1 MIRRQSLSR
10 VQPQLE
16 WLEPRVLYSADVA
29 TPFMPDDGAGH
40 ADVRLFEEP
49 VDTTAATGAATD
61 IARGHPWPTAVGAQP
76 EAPETTAEGMFRQVA
91 FIDAALVDSDVLAMA
106 AVNSG
111 IEVVHLAA
119 DRSGLEQ
126 IAQWLEARGSIDAI
140 HLLAHGTS
148 GALQLG
154 SDWLDL
160 SEAHATHD
168 ALLFDI
174 GGYLTPD
181 GDLLIY
187 GCEFA
192 AGDGGQAAL
201 VRLAQLTRAD
211 LAASLDPTGHAAMGG
226 NWVLESQVGT
236 LDVRALD
243 ISHWQ
248 GTLAGPVLDLD
259 ADDSSGVTGGDVQRT
274 WTAGAGPAAIVDPD
288 ATLVDIDSANVELSV
303 RFLFRPGGVHDT
315 LSTELGGASFDAVTG
330 ELTWSGTPADAVQVL
345 RSLRFDNVQPDT
357 SMAVRVVEVT
367 VSDGVDT
374 ATQRAFLLARP
385 QAETLLAS
393 FDPALD
399 RLETTGYELS
409 LGVSR
414 GASLPSIP
422 PGTLGEEPS
431 IVRLGVVL
439 ASTRIGPFLP
449 GDTVTLS
456 LRATWNGPA
465 LASASLPA
473 SALGPAKA
481 WFELDVGTL
490 PPETLNALVDPVLRV
505 DTNVVGGGVALGM
518 DPAAV
523 SIGQGS
529 YLPDGQ
535 FTASPLAAFRWFI
548 RDAETNEAPTLIAGH
563 THPLAPTD
571 EDTASSGTAVTAL
584 LASAGWADADPGA
597 LSGIAVTAATGRGT
611 WQYSTDGATWTA
623 FGSVSTGN
631 ALLLTGSTQVR
642 YLPDAV
648 AGETAGFT
656 YRAWDQTAGSASTPA
671 APAYASTAIT
681 GGSSAF
687 SINSALAQIVVADVN
702 DAPVLDTTVSP
713 TLGSVLEGA
722 TNPAGVS
729 VATLLVDGSITD
741 PDGAAVEALAI
752 TGVNPALGAW
762 QYSLDAGATWL
773 TIDAPQI
780 NSQTNELALLLGPSA
795 QLRLVPF
802 GDLNGSLA
810 DAITFRAW
818 DQSSGTSGQYA
829 VIAATGGSTAFS
841 AASDTAAITVTP
853 VNDAPT
859 FRADD
864 GIVTTALGPSLDQG
878 FSTIVQPDGRILMAG
893 QTTLGSIGT
902 FAEFALVRYLA
913 DGSLDPT
920 FGTGGIVKTDIGP
933 RHDQGLALALQA
945 DGRIVLGGVATAAG
959 GRRDDFALARY
970 NTNGTLDTS
979 FGNDGIVTTALGTTS
994 TVGLSIG
1001 VQPDGKIVLAGYA
1014 ANPPIPANFA
1024 LARFN
1029 TDGTL
1034 DAGFGTGGTL
1044 TTDFIGAHDGAFSMA
1059 IQPDGRIVAAG
1070 YAELGPGD
1078 YEFGLVRYNGD
1089 GSLDTA
1095 FGVGGRVTSSFVG
1108 NAVAYSVALQP
1119 DGRILIGG
1127 SAMVGGSDDFA
1138 LMRFNSDGSADA
1150 SFGTAGTVTTRA
1162 TAGIDTVR
1170 SIGIQ
1175 RDGKIVVG
1183 GTAGEDFALARYFA
1197 DGFLDFTFGDG
1208 GIVTTPINLYEDTG
1222 YSLSL
1227 QPDGRIVL
1235 GGYARD
1241 TSGGLPDFAIAR
1253 YNPDGSLDTT
1263 FGGASTSTVGG
1274 TVAYTEGGSP
1284 VVLAPAAAIF
1294 DAELSAAGSFA
1305 GATLTLARNGGA
1317 SAQDLYSATGTL
1329 GALNPGGALVVDG
1342 TPVGTVTT
1350 NGDGTLLLTF
1360 DAAATEAR
1368 VNAVM
1373 RQIAYANASDAPPAS
1388 VLIDWTFSDGNSA
1401 AAQGTGGA
1409 RSATG
1414 SVTVA
1419 ITAVN
1424 DAPTAGAP
1432 AGFTITEDTAGNLTY
1447 TGTPFADADSTNLTV
1462 TLSIADGVLAA
1473 STGGGVTV
1481 AGTATARTF
1490 AGTTAALNA
1499 FFTTAGNIT
1508 YTPASDNTDARI
1520 LTTEVSD
1527 GAASATASSTI
1538 TITPV
1543 NDAPVL
1549 EATVSPALGS
1559 VLEGATNPAGV
1570 SVATLLVD
1578 GSITDPD
1585 GAAVE
1590 ALAITGVNPALGAW
1604 QYSLDAGATWLTI
1617 DAPQINS
1624 QTNEL
1629 ALLLGPSAQLR
1640 LVPFGDLNGS
1650 LADAITFRA
1659 WDQSS
1664 GTSGQYVVIAATG
1677 GSTAFSAASDTA
1689 SITVTPVNDAPTFR
1703 SGDGIVIT
1711 DVALGVDQ
1719 AWSLAPLPDGKVLVA
1734 GSAELDVSHVL
1745 LARLLPD
1752 GSLDM
1757 TFGSNGLVVTR
1768 FGDGPAS
1775 ARDIHVLP
1783 DGRIVVAGTARVADV
1798 DVFAVAR
1805 YLGDG
1810 TLDASFGT
1818 EGRVTTSLGRPAH
1831 EGHSIAVQSDGSVI
1845 LAGTV
1850 GTHTPDARFAMLR
1863 YTAAGVLDTGFGTD
1877 GAVVTGFDGVA
1888 GEGSTV
1894 ALQADGRILIGGSVR
1909 IGLDRDYALE
1919 RYLPDGTPDL
1929 AFGASGRILYDLGSN
1944 SDIALTLH
1952 LQGDGRIVLAGYS
1965 VRAGSIDFALLRVD
1979 ADGSRDST
1987 FGTNGVVVTALG
1999 AGPDV
2004 VRAVASQPDGA
2015 LVVAGFSTDDMQRA
2029 TIARYT
2035 AGGVLDASF
2044 GEEGKVISDWG
2055 PGSAAAHAITI
2066 TSDGRIVV
2074 AGFGVGA
2081 TGRDF
2086 ALARYKPDGS
2096 LDTTFDVVDTVA
2108 GTIAYTEGG
2117 SPVVLAPAATVFDA
2131 ELSAAGSFAGATL
2144 TLARN
2149 GGASAQDLYSATGT
2163 LGGLNPGGAL
2173 VVDGTPVGTVT
2184 TNGDGTLLL
2193 TFDAAATE
2201 ARVNAVMR
2209 QIAYANASDAPPA
2222 SVLIDWTFS
2231 DGNSAAAQG
2240 SGGVLA
2246 AFASVTVAITA
2257 TNDPPMQLMGI
2268 PDQVATED
2276 VPFSFTVPADTFA
2289 DADAG
2294 DVLLWSATR
2303 ADGSDLPGWLTFDP
2317 VSRTFS
2323 GTPTNAD
2330 VGVVA
2335 LRVTVTDTAQATAA
2349 ASFSLSVENVND
2361 APLGQPRIVG
2371 TLAIGETLRADLGDI
2386 SDEDGLG
2393 DLATNPRFQ
2402 WLRGD
2407 EPVAGATDVVYVIGD
2422 ADVGQVLAV
2431 RVGWTDGRGT
2441 PESLTSPPAGPVPG
2455 SGAPDDQPPGG
2466 APGLPGSPPGG
2477 PGPGA
2482 MTPQP
2487 GQPSSDDPARSD
2499 GSSGAGSSPTP
2510 ESGQSA
2516 GTGRDGAVRS
2526 RGDAPGSASV
2536 PPAGSA
2542 GPDARMPA
2550 NAIELHYEPER
2561 APGRVQAGP
2570 LSPGAPLSP
2579 LLLEG
2584 SPERV
2589 DVAAFLRRLADPSM
2603 AQQSEPASLPN
2614 RPAFVWSPMLRPQA
2628 AEPDAPGV
2636 LDAGAASP
2644 AQIAGLVASAAVL
2657 VWAARSAGLTVAL
2670 LASVPLWR
2678 NLDPLH
2684 VLPNGSAAAG
2694 AAEAGDESDLP
2705 APRTVVRVSGGRLIA
2720 SMDAYE

>member
-1401 AAQGTGGA
+1401 AAQG
-1409 RSATG
+1409 
-1414 SVTVA
+1414 
-1419 ITAVN
+1419 
-1424 DAPTAGAP
+1424 
-1432 AGFTITEDTAGNLTY
+1432 
-1447 TGTPFADADSTNLTV
+1447 
-1462 TLSIADGVLAA
+1462 
-1473 STGGGVTV
+1473 
-1481 AGTATARTF
+1481 
-1490 AGTTAALNA
+1490 
-1499 FFTTAGNIT
+1499 
-1508 YTPASDNTDARI
+1508 
-1520 LTTEVSD
+1520 
-1527 GAASATASSTI
+1527 
-1538 TITPV
+1538 
-1543 NDAPVL
+1543 
-1549 EATVSPALGS
+1549 
-1559 VLEGATNPAGV
+1559 
-1570 SVATLLVD
+1570 
-1578 GSITDPD
+1578 
-1585 GAAVE
+1585 
-1590 ALAITGVNPALGAW
+1590 
-1604 QYSLDAGATWLTI
+1604 
-1617 DAPQINS
+1617 
-1624 QTNEL
+1624 
-1629 ALLLGPSAQLR
+1629 
-1640 LVPFGDLNGS
+1640 
-1650 LADAITFRA
+1650 
-1659 WDQSS
+1659 
-1664 GTSGQYVVIAATG
+1664 
-1677 GSTAFSAASDTA
+1677 
-1689 SITVTPVNDAPTFR
+1689 
-1703 SGDGIVIT
+1703 
-1711 DVALGVDQ
+1711 
-1719 AWSLAPLPDGKVLVA
+1719 
-1734 GSAELDVSHVL
+1734 
-1745 LARLLPD
+1745 
-1752 GSLDM
+1752 
-1757 TFGSNGLVVTR
+1757 
-1768 FGDGPAS
+1768 
-1775 ARDIHVLP
+1775 
-1783 DGRIVVAGTARVADV
+1783 
-1798 DVFAVAR
+1798 
-1805 YLGDG
+1805 
-1810 TLDASFGT
+1810 
-1818 EGRVTTSLGRPAH
+1818 
-1831 EGHSIAVQSDGSVI
+1831 
-1845 LAGTV
+1845 
-1850 GTHTPDARFAMLR
+1850 
-1863 YTAAGVLDTGFGTD
+1863 
-1877 GAVVTGFDGVA
+1877 
-1888 GEGSTV
+1888 
-1894 ALQADGRILIGGSVR
+1894 
-1909 IGLDRDYALE
+1909 
-1919 RYLPDGTPDL
+1919 
-1929 AFGASGRILYDLGSN
+1929 
-1944 SDIALTLH
+1944 
-1952 LQGDGRIVLAGYS
+1952 
-1965 VRAGSIDFALLRVD
+1965 
-1979 ADGSRDST
+1979 
-1987 FGTNGVVVTALG
+1987 
-1999 AGPDV
+1999 
-2004 VRAVASQPDGA
+2004 
-2015 LVVAGFSTDDMQRA
+2015 
-2029 TIARYT
+2029 
-2035 AGGVLDASF
+2035 
-2044 GEEGKVISDWG
+2044 
-2055 PGSAAAHAITI
+2055 
-2066 TSDGRIVV
+2066 
-2074 AGFGVGA
+2074 
-2081 TGRDF
+2081 
-2086 ALARYKPDGS
+2086 
-2096 LDTTFDVVDTVA
+2096 
-2108 GTIAYTEGG
+2108 
-2117 SPVVLAPAATVFDA
+2117 
-2131 ELSAAGSFAGATL
+2131 
-2144 TLARN
+2144 
-2149 GGASAQDLYSATGT
+2149 
-2163 LGGLNPGGAL
+2163 
-2173 VVDGTPVGTVT
+2173 
-2184 TNGDGTLLL
+2184 
-2193 TFDAAATE
+2193 
-2201 ARVNAVMR
+2201 
-2209 QIAYANASDAPPA
+2209 
-2222 SVLIDWTFS
+2222 
-2231 DGNSAAAQG
+2231 